1 MKKQFR
7 DIGASVACK
16 RLAAFRIS
24 VILSHFLIKNTE
36 NRSYSEKNEKIKKSR
51 FSLFFQFENIASLF
65 FLLDRLLRSKSILL
79 RMSEYSEAL
88 EISVGPTV
96 HETNL
101 DFVIKK
107 TYPQSILCIFVGTLI
122 FIGY

>member
-1 MKKQFR
+1 MAGVKGGVKT
-7 DIGASVACK
+7 D
-16 RLAAFRIS
+16 RI
-24 VILSHFLIKNTE
+24 F
-36 NRSYSEKNEKIKKSR
+36 EKNEKMKKSR

-65 FLLDRLLRSKSILL
+65 CFLLVRLLRSKSILL
-79 RMSEYSEAL
+79 RMPEYSEAL

-107 TYPQSILCIFVGTLI
+107 TYPQSILCILVGTLI